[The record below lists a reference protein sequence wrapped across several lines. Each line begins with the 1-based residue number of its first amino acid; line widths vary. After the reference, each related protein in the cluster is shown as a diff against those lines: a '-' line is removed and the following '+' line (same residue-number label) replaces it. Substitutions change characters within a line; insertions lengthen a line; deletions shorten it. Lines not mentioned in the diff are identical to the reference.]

1 MAAKKND
8 AKKCEALKFAKS
20 VKNSAILAKCATVW
34 KERNVNA
41 DGSLKKNRWAPI
53 YVVRG
58 DGETAEKMSVRLT
71 GDKLIL
77 SGEIASCDCP
87 KPKLV
92 W

>member
-1 MAAKKND
+1 MAD
-8 AKKCEALKFAKS
+8 SKKCEAIKFAKS
-20 VKNSAILAKCATVW
+20 TKNAAILTKCAEVW
-34 KERNVNA
+34 KTRNVNA

-58 DGETAEKMSVRLT
+58 DEKLSVRLT
-71 GDKLIL
+71 GDSLIL
-77 SGEIASCDCP
+77 SGEIARMDCP